1 MNIKKKYT
9 IILSILLSIYSIVA
23 TSIPF
28 LTSLLVDEAI
38 ALYDKKENAWDTLII
53 VMIAFGAV
61 VLFAASGILGI
72 IRKFAEDNIKN

>member
-38 ALYDKKENAWDTLII
+38 ALYDKKENTCYSNNNGYCSIDWCKEEDYKVYEFEDVII
-53 VMIAFGAV
+53 EE
-61 VLFAASGILGI
+61 
-72 IRKFAEDNIKN
+72 K